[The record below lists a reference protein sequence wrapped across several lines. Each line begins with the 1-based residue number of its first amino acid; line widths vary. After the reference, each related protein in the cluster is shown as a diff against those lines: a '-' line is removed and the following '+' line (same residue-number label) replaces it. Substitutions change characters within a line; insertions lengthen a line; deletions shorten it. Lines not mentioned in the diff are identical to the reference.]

1 MTAPPGQERVLE
13 GWSPRIPDEVS
24 LADAIDLA
32 FDYRGDVTLGLV
44 DGTEVVGYLF
54 NRAGDGPEPV
64 VQLYVA
70 GQAAPRT
77 IPYAAIQTLR
87 FSGRDTE
94 AGNTYAAWLKR
105 REVAQPAPAAPR
117 PDGA

>member
-1 MTAPPGQERVLE
+1 MTAPPGEARRLE
-13 GWSPRIPDEVS
+13 GWSPRIPDEIS
-24 LADAIDLA
+24 LVDAIDVA
-32 FDYRGDVTLGLV
+32 FDYRGDVTLGLF

-54 NRAGDGPEPV
+54 NRERDGPEPV
-64 VQLYVA
+64 VQVYVA

-87 FSGRDTE
+87 FSGRDTA

>member
-1 MTAPPGQERVLE
+1 MTAEPGEERGLE
-13 GWSPRIPDEVS
+13 GWCPRIPDEIS

-54 NRAGDGPEPV
+54 NRDGAGPEPV

-77 IPYAAIQTLR
+77 IPYAAIQALR
-87 FSGRDTE
+87 FSGRDTA
-94 AGNTYAAWLKR
+94 AGDTYAAWLKR
-105 REVAQPAPAAPR
+105 REAAPR
-117 PDGA
+117 ELAAPGPDGA